1 MRSGQCPLLALS
13 GHALLQCMSPLLTQS
28 GHRPAFHVAVA
39 KWSRPLSRHSFE
51 PIRCRLLSQ
60 GADMRRRQFLG
71 VLGGAA
77 AAWPLAV
84 RAQQPAMPV
93 IGFLSP
99 GSLEADTSRMNAVRQ
114 GLAEIG
120 YVEGQNAA
128 IEYRGAQYQHD
139 RLSALAADLVNRR
152 VAAIIVV
159 SASGALAAKAATN
172 TIPIVFSI
180 GADPVQLSLVTSLN
194 RPSGNITGIYVLNV
208 AVTGKRLELL
218 RESVPTA
225 RVIGYLANPKSA
237 ATAPETKELYEAAR
251 ALGVELRVL
260 NAANESE
267 IDTAFATLAKER
279 SVPLVVSSDNLFT
292 DRPVRLAV
300 LAARHAIPAICPYRE
315 FAAAGGLMSYG
326 TDLADAYRVVG
337 AYAGRILKGAKPTDL
352 PVHQAVKVQLVINLK
367 TAKALGLGVPT
378 SVLARADEVI
388 E

>member
-1 MRSGQCPLLALS
+1 
-13 GHALLQCMSPLLTQS
+13 
-28 GHRPAFHVAVA
+28 
-39 KWSRPLSRHSFE
+39 
-51 PIRCRLLSQ
+51 
-60 GADMRRRQFLG
+60 MRRRQFLG

-139 RLSALAADLVNRR
+139 RLSELAADLVNRR

-172 TIPIVFSI
+172 TIPIVFTI

-237 ATAPETKELYEAAR
+237 ATAPETKELHEAAR

-367 TAKALGLGVPT
+367 TAKPLGLGVPAT
-378 SVLARADEVI
+378 VLARADEVI

>member
-1 MRSGQCPLLALS
+1 
-13 GHALLQCMSPLLTQS
+13 
-28 GHRPAFHVAVA
+28 
-39 KWSRPLSRHSFE
+39 
-51 PIRCRLLSQ
+51 
-60 GADMRRRQFLG
+60 MRRRQFLG

-84 RAQQPAMPV
+84 RAQQPAMLV

-237 ATAPETKELYEAAR
+237 ATAPETKELHEAAR

>member
-1 MRSGQCPLLALS
+1 
-13 GHALLQCMSPLLTQS
+13 
-28 GHRPAFHVAVA
+28 
-39 KWSRPLSRHSFE
+39 
-51 PIRCRLLSQ
+51 
-60 GADMRRRQFLG
+60 MRRRQFLG

-139 RLSALAADLVNRR
+139 RLSELAADLVNRR

-218 RESVPTA
+218 RESVSTA

-237 ATAPETKELYEAAR
+237 ATAPETKELHEAAR

-279 SVPLVVSSDNLFT
+279 SVSLVVSSDNLFT

-337 AYAGRILKGAKPTDL
+337 AYAGRILKGAQPTDL

-367 TAKALGLGVPT
+367 TAKALGLTVPPT
-378 SVLARADEVI
+378 LLARADEVI

>member
-1 MRSGQCPLLALS
+1 
-13 GHALLQCMSPLLTQS
+13 
-28 GHRPAFHVAVA
+28 
-39 KWSRPLSRHSFE
+39 
-51 PIRCRLLSQ
+51 
-60 GADMRRRQFLG
+60 MRRRQFLG

-139 RLSALAADLVNRR
+139 RLSELAADLVNRR

-237 ATAPETKELYEAAR
+237 ATAPETKELHEAAR

-279 SVPLVVSSDNLFT
+279 SVSLVVSSDNLFT

-315 FAAAGGLMSYG
+315 FAAAGCLMSYG

-367 TAKALGLGVPT
+367 TAKALGLTVPPT
-378 SVLARADEVI
+378 LLARADEVI

>member
-1 MRSGQCPLLALS
+1 
-13 GHALLQCMSPLLTQS
+13 
-28 GHRPAFHVAVA
+28 
-39 KWSRPLSRHSFE
+39 
-51 PIRCRLLSQ
+51 
-60 GADMRRRQFLG
+60 MRRRQFLG

-139 RLSALAADLVNRR
+139 RLSELAADLVNRR

-237 ATAPETKELYEAAR
+237 ATAPETKELHEAAR
-251 ALGVELRVL
+251 AFGVELRVL

-337 AYAGRILKGAKPTDL
+337 AYAGRILKGAQPTDL

-367 TAKALGLGVPT
+367 TAKALGLGVPAT
-378 SVLARADEVI
+378 VLARADEVI

>member
-1 MRSGQCPLLALS
+1 
-13 GHALLQCMSPLLTQS
+13 
-28 GHRPAFHVAVA
+28 
-39 KWSRPLSRHSFE
+39 
-51 PIRCRLLSQ
+51 
-60 GADMRRRQFLG
+60 MRRRQFLG

-218 RESVPTA
+218 RESVSTA

-237 ATAPETKELYEAAR
+237 ATAPETKELREAAR

-367 TAKALGLGVPT
+367 TAKALGLGVPAT
-378 SVLARADEVI
+378 VLARADEVI

>member
-1 MRSGQCPLLALS
+1 
-13 GHALLQCMSPLLTQS
+13 
-28 GHRPAFHVAVA
+28 
-39 KWSRPLSRHSFE
+39 
-51 PIRCRLLSQ
+51 
-60 GADMRRRQFLG
+60 MRRRQFLG

-139 RLSALAADLVNRR
+139 RLSELAADLVNRR

-237 ATAPETKELYEAAR
+237 ATAPETKELHEAAR

-352 PVHQAVKVQLVINLK
+352 PVHQAVKFQLVINLK
-367 TAKALGLGVPT
+367 TAKALGLTLPPAL
-378 SVLARADEVI
+378 LARADEVI

>member
-1 MRSGQCPLLALS
+1 
-13 GHALLQCMSPLLTQS
+13 
-28 GHRPAFHVAVA
+28 
-39 KWSRPLSRHSFE
+39 
-51 PIRCRLLSQ
+51 
-60 GADMRRRQFLG
+60 MRRRQFLG

-139 RLSALAADLVNRR
+139 RLSELAADLVNRR

-194 RPSGNITGIYVLNV
+194 RPSGNVTGIYVLNV

-218 RESVPTA
+218 RETVPTA

-237 ATAPETKELYEAAR
+237 ATAPETKELHEAAR

-367 TAKALGLGVPT
+367 TAKALGLGVPAT
-378 SVLARADEVI
+378 VLARADEVI

>member
-1 MRSGQCPLLALS
+1 
-13 GHALLQCMSPLLTQS
+13 
-28 GHRPAFHVAVA
+28 
-39 KWSRPLSRHSFE
+39 
-51 PIRCRLLSQ
+51 
-60 GADMRRRQFLG
+60 MRRREFITL
-71 VLGGAA
+71 LGGAA
-77 AAWPLAV
+77 GAWPLAV
-84 RAQQPAMPV
+84 RAQQPAMLV

-172 TIPIVFSI
+172 TIPIVFTI

-237 ATAPETKELYEAAR
+237 ATAPETKELHEAAR

-315 FAAAGGLMSYG
+315 FAAAGCLMSYG

-367 TAKALGLGVPT
+367 TAKALGLGVPAT
-378 SVLARADEVI
+378 VLARADEVI

>member
-1 MRSGQCPLLALS
+1 
-13 GHALLQCMSPLLTQS
+13 
-28 GHRPAFHVAVA
+28 
-39 KWSRPLSRHSFE
+39 
-51 PIRCRLLSQ
+51 
-60 GADMRRRQFLG
+60 MRRRQFLG

-237 ATAPETKELYEAAR
+237 ATAPETKELHEAAR

-337 AYAGRILKGAKPTDL
+337 AYAGRILKGAQPTDL

-367 TAKALGLGVPT
+367 TAKALGLGVPAT
-378 SVLARADEVI
+378 VLARADEVI

>member
-1 MRSGQCPLLALS
+1 
-13 GHALLQCMSPLLTQS
+13 
-28 GHRPAFHVAVA
+28 
-39 KWSRPLSRHSFE
+39 
-51 PIRCRLLSQ
+51 
-60 GADMRRRQFLG
+60 MRRRQFLG

-172 TIPIVFSI
+172 TIPIVFTI

-237 ATAPETKELYEAAR
+237 ATAPETKELHEAAR

-337 AYAGRILKGAKPTDL
+337 AYAGRILKGAQPTDL

>member
-1 MRSGQCPLLALS
+1 
-13 GHALLQCMSPLLTQS
+13 
-28 GHRPAFHVAVA
+28 
-39 KWSRPLSRHSFE
+39 
-51 PIRCRLLSQ
+51 
-60 GADMRRRQFLG
+60 MRRRQFLG

-237 ATAPETKELYEAAR
+237 ATAPETKELREAAR

-367 TAKALGLGVPT
+367 TAKALGLTVPPT
-378 SVLARADEVI
+378 LLARADEVI

>member
-1 MRSGQCPLLALS
+1 
-13 GHALLQCMSPLLTQS
+13 
-28 GHRPAFHVAVA
+28 
-39 KWSRPLSRHSFE
+39 
-51 PIRCRLLSQ
+51 
-60 GADMRRRQFLG
+60 MRRRQFLG

-237 ATAPETKELYEAAR
+237 ATAPETKELHEAAR

-352 PVHQAVKVQLVINLK
+352 PVHQAVKVELVINLQA
-367 TAKALGLGVPT
+367 AKALGIAIPLPLLG
-378 SVLARADEVI
+378 RADQVI

>member
-1 MRSGQCPLLALS
+1 
-13 GHALLQCMSPLLTQS
+13 
-28 GHRPAFHVAVA
+28 
-39 KWSRPLSRHSFE
+39 
-51 PIRCRLLSQ
+51 
-60 GADMRRRQFLG
+60 MRRRQFLG

-237 ATAPETKELYEAAR
+237 ATAPETKELHEAAR

-279 SVPLVVSSDNLFT
+279 SVSLVVSSDNLFT

-367 TAKALGLGVPT
+367 TAKALGLGVPAT
-378 SVLARADEVI
+378 VLARADEVI

>member
-1 MRSGQCPLLALS
+1 
-13 GHALLQCMSPLLTQS
+13 
-28 GHRPAFHVAVA
+28 
-39 KWSRPLSRHSFE
+39 
-51 PIRCRLLSQ
+51 
-60 GADMRRRQFLG
+60 MRRRQFLG

-159 SASGALAAKAATN
+159 SASGALAAKAATT
-172 TIPIVFSI
+172 TIPIVFTI

-237 ATAPETKELYEAAR
+237 ATAPETKELHEAAR

-367 TAKALGLGVPT
+367 TAKALGLTVPP
-378 SVLARADEVI
+378 SLLARADEVI

>member
-1 MRSGQCPLLALS
+1 
-13 GHALLQCMSPLLTQS
+13 
-28 GHRPAFHVAVA
+28 
-39 KWSRPLSRHSFE
+39 
-51 PIRCRLLSQ
+51 
-60 GADMRRRQFLG
+60 MRRRQFLG

-218 RESVPTA
+218 HKTVPTA

-237 ATAPETKELYEAAR
+237 ATAPETKELHEAAR